1 MFLKGSKKSKEKL
14 EKEEPNLFNY
24 FKTVWDFKER
34 HEIPSLPEQYL
45 FGLVCCFNR
54 NYLHPVYQSGK
65 EGTHLEWY
73 PRGPKL
79 GYIPLPI
86 YQIQNMNGET
96 NPVTVV
102 VKSFVLDT
110 SYLQMKF

>member
-1 MFLKGSKKSKEKL
+1 MFLKGSKEKL
-14 EKEEPNLFNY
+14 EKEESDLFNY

-45 FGLVCCFNR
+45 FGLVCCFYR
-54 NYLHPVYQSGK
+54 NCLHPVCQSGK

-86 YQIQNMNGET
+86 PDPKYEWGK